1 MHHNQKTMEHYNI
14 HVTIFHYCPIGRVKK
29 THFTWQVTRETLSS
43 RAGQTNIFQFFVWLA
58 TDNNW
63 IFLCGLTLFAGSR
76 SFIISLGTR
85 EEVPPP
91 CNFLMARGGGGEV
104 KTRQAEPGGD
114 GGVRGNW
121 DFSSKMPTFLH
132 LHNQLVSCGLAVFFT
147 SMYQFS
153 AGKKVRVK
161 RCEVWGGRRHF
172 WWDVASVES
181 LSPFETFVL
190 CVLSFFSSVLDK
202 EPMGLKVLATVE

>member
-1 MHHNQKTMEHYNI
+1 MWRQHY
-14 HVTIFHYCPIGRVKK
+14 
-29 THFTWQVTRETLSS
+29 WQALWANTAKNCLLAFGSVARLGPTS
-43 RAGQTNIFQFFVWLA
+43 RYHIISYYIISYHIILYY
-58 TDNNW
+58 
-63 IFLCGLTLFAGSR
+63 IISY
-76 SFIISLGTR
+76 IISLGTR

-132 LHNQLVSCGLAVFFT
+132 LHNQLVSCGLAVVFT

-161 RCEVWGGRRHF
+161 RCEVWGGSWNF

-181 LSPFETFVL
+181 LSPFETFVV
-190 CVLSFFSSVLDK
+190 CVLSYFRQCLTRNRWVWKCSPK
-202 EPMGLKVLATVE
+202 

>member
-1 MHHNQKTMEHYNI
+1 MSLFS
-14 HVTIFHYCPIGRVKK
+14 TIVLLEGLKK

-43 RAGQTNIFQFFVWLA
+43 RAGQTNIFQFLVWLA
-58 TDNNW
+58 TWLQLD
-63 IFLCGLTLFAGSR
+63 ISFGLTLFICSR
-76 SFIISLGTR
+76 IDWELGTR
-85 EEVPPP
+85 MEVPPP
-91 CNFLMARGGGGEV
+91 CNFLMTRGGGGEV

-132 LHNQLVSCGLAVFFT
+132 LHNQLVSCGLAVVFT

-161 RCEVWGGRRHF
+161 RCEVWGGSWNF

-181 LSPFETFVL
+181 LSPFETFVV
-190 CVLSFFSSVLDK
+190 CVL
-202 EPMGLKVLATVE
+202 